1 MKLEG
6 LSQGQE
12 LSSEGMGDLWEEGEA
27 HSCWQPSESW
37 GQLAFKTC
45 DLSGDTGT
53 LSPNHTR
60 GKRSCWLLRDVI
72 YFLALQMFIEHF

>member
-27 HSCWQPSESW
+27 HSCWQP
-37 GQLAFKTC
+37 
-45 DLSGDTGT
+45 
-53 LSPNHTR
+53 
-60 GKRSCWLLRDVI
+60 
-72 YFLALQMFIEHF
+72 